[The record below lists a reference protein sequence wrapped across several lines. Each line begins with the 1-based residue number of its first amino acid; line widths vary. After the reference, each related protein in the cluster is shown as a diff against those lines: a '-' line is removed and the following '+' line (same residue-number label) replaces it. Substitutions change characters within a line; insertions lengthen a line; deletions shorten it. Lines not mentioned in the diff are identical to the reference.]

1 MPRMERHAFL
11 LRVIKEYKNN
21 YSNDFDYFVNDN
33 LIEGNWK
40 IKLFT

>member
-1 MPRMERHAFL
+1 MSRMERHAFL
-11 LRVIKEYKNN
+11 LGVIKKHKNN
-21 YSNDFDYFVNDN
+21 YSNYFDYFVNDN